1 MEPGCLCF
9 NEMKNFENTHS
20 AISLLQKRVN
30 FTNSNYSG
38 YLDFDFETIP
48 QNLEGFLNLLK

>member
-1 MEPGCLCF
+1 
-9 NEMKNFENTHS
+9 MKNFENTHS